1 MEKIVKQ
8 LRDGFHVIVIVCGMN
23 GAHGKDK
30 KLYFC
35 VGRTNLL

>member
-8 LRDGFHVIVIVCGMN
+8 LRDGFHVRVIVCGMN

-30 KLYFC
+30 TFYPC
-35 VGRTNLL
+35 AGRTNVV